1 MLRKTFKQSSD
12 DPVTPYPAT
21 PMTNYTITVFT
32 EDQTGLLSRVVG
44 IFNRRNL
51 NISSLTT
58 SASSDE
64 SIFRFTIV
72 VKVTEEMVI
81 KLVAQLDKQVDVL
94 KAFYYEDAD
103 IVYQE
108 IALYKVPIEVFTN
121 GSRVEVMIRRHNA
134 RVLLIEPEYVVIEK
148 TGHEYETEALLTE
161 LRQIGLYEFVRSGR
175 VAIVKPMERLNSYL
189 QELKDEFED

>member
-1 MLRKTFKQSSD
+1 MHRKTFERSLNH
-12 DPVTPYPAT
+12 PAP

-72 VKVTEEMVI
+72 VRVTQEMVV

-189 QELKDEFED
+189 QELQEEFDD

>member
-1 MLRKTFKQSSD
+1 MTKT
-12 DPVTPYPAT
+12 
-21 PMTNYTITVFT
+21 YTITVFT

-94 KAFYYEDAD
+94 KAFYYQDED

-108 IALYKVPIEVFTN
+108 IALYKVPIEVFQN
-121 GSRVEVMIRRHNA
+121 GNRVELLIRRHNA

-148 TGHEYETEALLTE
+148 TGHEYETEALLYE
-161 LRQIGLYEFVRSGR
+161 LRKEGIYEFVRSGR
-175 VAIVKPMERLNSYL
+175 VAIVKPMERLNNYL
-189 QELKDEFED
+189 QELRAAVEK